1 MNKVPHSIGK
11 PLFAIPQL
19 RPDLGCTGIV
29 LMVALLL
36 GVTASSQNAASSNQQ
51 KAGGMTNHAT
61 GTFEVKLVPQK
72 PDNEESGKANISR
85 MSGDKQFHGDLEGTS
100 HVEMLS
106 VGDPRGSAG
115 YVAMERVTAKLKG
128 RSGSFALQ
136 HSGTLTRGAPQ
147 LAITVVPDSGTGEL
161 AGLAGKMNIIIEN
174 GKHSYEFEYTLPEK
188 P

>member
-1 MNKVPHSIGK
+1 
-11 PLFAIPQL
+11 
-19 RPDLGCTGIV
+19 
-29 LMVALLL
+29 
-36 GVTASSQNAASSNQQ
+36 
-51 KAGGMTNHAT
+51 MTNHAT

-115 YVAMERVTAKLKG
+115 YVAMERVTGKLKG

-136 HSGTLTRGAPQ
+136 HSGTLTRGVPQ

-161 AGLAGKMNIIIEN
+161 AGLSGKMNIIIEN
-174 GKHSYEFEYTLPEK
+174 GKHSYEFDYTLPEK